1 MTDPRDKLEGAA
13 GRDSGRD
20 PRHELDDQGRKSGRD
35 PRHEL
40 GDQDRKSGRGQ
51 SSVSGHGEDGD
62 LEQLIERVARAQ
74 PPRRAPASLQGR
86 VFAQIAAQPWWRRGF
101 SHWPVPARAGFL
113 VASFGIIK
121 LVLAGFVSVVDF
133 VQSSD
138 VAGVTALHGTGA
150 AVSTT
155 VSLGEMVFNAI
166 PAAWLYAGAAVGFTL
181 YAVLFGLGT
190 FAYRTLYVQR

>member
-1 MTDPRDKLEGAA
+1 MTDPRDPLEDASGSGLDRAGA
-13 GRDSGRD
+13 
-20 PRHELDDQGRKSGRD
+20 
-35 PRHEL
+35 
-40 GDQDRKSGRGQ
+40 
-51 SSVSGHGEDGD
+51 GE

-101 SHWPVPARAGFL
+101 SHWPVPARAAFL
-113 VASFGIIK
+113 VASLGFIK
-121 LVLAGFVSVVDF
+121 LALAGFMSVVDF
-133 VQSSD
+133 VHSSD
-138 VAGVTALHGTGA
+138 VAGVTALHRTGE

-155 VSLGEMVFNAI
+155 VSLGEMVFHAI